1 MADNIF
7 DPVAEAKNRLDL
19 SSFNDAQI
27 YQNLSDPNKFRQAFP
42 EYSHLDD
49 DTITRNMK
57 TFAPKY
63 ANLANS
69 GALPGVQKP
78 SNPILAAS
86 GEQPGLMTGPQT
98 TGVPGAEQAVAR
110 TASAMVHAPGQIL
123 SAVGHSFDKPNL
135 DEQQEY
141 KGKIEA
147 TPAGR
152 PLLAA
157 ERFLG
162 QPLVTAARAYGPGD
176 TEEKRITNA
185 ASLPDVL
192 PEALGQSTVQYFGGK
207 AAGEVMDNVLPK
219 GGEATAT
226 PTRTT
231 MLSRALRPGG
241 KQAKNFKSNVQNAY
255 PAIQDEIARNNGEV
269 PSTLGEFHD
278 LVGSARKR
286 VWSQIQDMISQAQS
300 TRKPVKG
307 LLQAPQA
314 ELQTGVQ
321 KVVGEGKGGTFPAE
335 SQPANRFGQPPFQS
349 DAFTP
354 LRDEQPPQFLSGSE
368 HPELSGRLTNPGT
381 MLTRDTSA
389 LQATRARLASV
400 VNDSESFSKL
410 GPAEQEAYS
419 AQLDRLNK
427 LLEPGP
433 DVPHGPTVD
442 GSVIADAIQKSV
454 RPRTKLTG
462 AQGSVQSI
470 ADAYRGRKFS
480 LTQAEELLQ
489 DANRE
494 ASSWY
499 LSRDPHGPQMQA
511 SAAAEAQA
519 IRGELYKQ
527 IDGLTKSNP
536 GKYGQL
542 KKTYGGLEAL
552 QDFAAKRLPVVTRQ
566 APVNLLEGGG
576 ILAGL
581 EMLSR
586 AHDLKSAAASPLPFL
601 AAKGARYVNSPDFL
615 IKQALKQPSNVPAP
629 IRAAAVGATRG
640 GITLASKRKEQE
652 K

>member
-1 MADNIF
+1 MADNNFF
-7 DPVAEAKNRLDL
+7 DPVAEVKNRLDV
-19 SSFNDAQI
+19 SNFSDAQI
-27 YQNLSDPNKFRQAFP
+27 YQNLSDPAKFRQAFP

-49 DTITRNMK
+49 GTISRNMQALGQK
-57 TFAPKY
+57 VPGYVKLAQPPVPK
-63 ANLANS
+63 
-69 GALPGVQKP
+69 PT
-78 SNPILAAS
+78 NPIMSAA
-86 GEQPGLMTGPQT
+86 GNDPGLMTGPQT
-98 TGVPGAEQAVAR
+98 TGVPGAIQAAAR
-110 TASAMVHAPGQIL
+110 TAKAMNPVPIVEGLGHIFDAP
-123 SAVGHSFDKPNL
+123 SL
-135 DEQQEY
+135 DEKIAY
-141 KGKIEA
+141 KGKFELNPYA
-147 TPAGR
+147 R
-152 PLLAA
+152 PILGA
-157 ERFLG
+157 ERILG
-162 QPLVTAARAYGPGD
+162 QPLVTAGRAYGPGD

-185 ASLPDVL
+185 ASLPDIL
-192 PEALGQSTVQYFGGK
+192 PDALGQSTAQYFGGK
-207 AAGEVMDNVLPK
+207 AAGEVLDNVLPK
-219 GGEATAT
+219 GGEATVT

-241 KQAKNFKSNVQNAY
+241 KAAKNFSQNVQNAF
-255 PAIQDEIARNNGEV
+255 PAIQDEIAQNQGQV

-278 LVGSARKR
+278 LVGNARKR
-286 VWSQIQDMISQAQS
+286 VWSQIQDMLTTAQN
-300 TRKPVKG
+300 TRQPVRG
-307 LLQAPQA
+307 LLPAPKA

-321 KVVGEGKGGTFPAE
+321 KVTGEAPSAVLDAE

-349 DAFTP
+349 DSFTP
-354 LRDEQPPQFLSGSE
+354 LRSEQPPQFLSGGA
-368 HPELSGRLTNPGT
+368 HPEMSGSLTNPAT
-381 MLTRDTSA
+381 LLTRDTSA

-400 VNDSESFSKL
+400 VNDPETFSNL

-442 GSVIADAIQKSV
+442 GSVVADAIQKSV

-462 AQGSVQSI
+462 NQGSVQSI

-499 LSRDPHGPQMQA
+499 LSKDPHGPQLQA

-527 IDGLTKSNP
+527 IDALTEADP
-536 GKYGQL
+536 GKYAAL

-566 APVNLLEGGG
+566 APLNLLEGGS
-576 ILAGL
+576 LVAGL
-581 EMLSR
+581 ELLSH

-601 AAKGARYVNSPDFL
+601 AAKAVRYANSPDFL
-615 IKQALKQPSNVPAP
+615 IKQALKQPSNVPMP
-629 IRAAAVGATRG
+629 IRAAAVGGTRA
-640 GITLASKRKEQE
+640 GITLAPKRKEQE